1 MLRRKL
7 KIALPLVRAGLFFCE
22 NEHVRIF
29 SYTMI
34 FVASRIGHWTLGI
47 AHSQIEVLIEFLI
60 ESLIE
65 SLIAS
70 LMDPGGLRRNAR
82 CSMGNVDVECAMMP
96 ECSATNNRVRNSW
109 Q

>member
-34 FVASRIGHWTLGI
+34 FVASRIGHWASRI
-47 AHSQIEVLIEFLI
+47 AHSQIEFLIEFLI

-65 SLIAS
+65 SLI
-70 LMDPGGLRRNAR
+70 DPGGLRCNAR
-82 CSMGNVDVECAMMP
+82 CSMGNVDVECAVMP

>member
-1 MLRRKL
+1 
-7 KIALPLVRAGLFFCE
+7 VGAGVEGNVATQAEDRLAARSGWPVFCE

-34 FVASRIGHWTLGI
+34 FVASRIGHWASRI
-47 AHSQIEVLIEFLI
+47 AHSQIEFLIEFLI
-60 ESLIE
+60 ESLIN
-65 SLIAS
+65 
-70 LMDPGGLRRNAR
+70 PGGLRCNAR
-82 CSMGNVDVECAMMP
+82 CPMGDVDVECAVMP

>member
-34 FVASRIGHWTLGI
+34 FVASRIGHWTLDIGHWTLGI
-47 AHSQIEVLIEFLI
+47 AHSQIEFLIEFLI

-65 SLIAS
+65 SFI
-70 LMDPGGLRRNAR
+70 DPGGIALQCPLLNGQCR
-82 CSMGNVDVECAMMP
+82 C
-96 ECSATNNRVRNSW
+96 
-109 Q
+109 

>member
-47 AHSQIEVLIEFLI
+47 AHSQIEFLI
-60 ESLIE
+60 ESLIA
-65 SLIAS
+65 SLIES

-82 CSMGNVDVECAMMP
+82 CSMGNVDVECAVMP

>member
-47 AHSQIEVLIEFLI
+47 AHSQIEFLI

-65 SLIAS
+65 SFI
-70 LMDPGGLRRNAR
+70 DPGGIALQCPLLNGQCR
-82 CSMGNVDVECAMMP
+82 C
-96 ECSATNNRVRNSW
+96 
-109 Q
+109 